1 MHGTQSGNPASAAG
15 PPTPVAP
22 VIGTVD
28 LELVFKSYE
37 KVKDS
42 NKEYSAALM
51 ARKNELMRIMA
62 EAQEEA
68 QMLSKLAPGTEDYKK
83 HENRVTELKARH
95 EAGREQAEREF
106 AQRQAEAMATL
117 YKEIQEMVKKVAQ
130 WRKMNYVVKVSNQP
144 ITGTDPNS
152 VMAAISSTLVYAD
165 PRNDITNDVIYN
177 LNRFYKA
184 TAAPRP
190 SPPLEVRPLLPRPAP
205 RILARRTETKRFCN
219 RPASED
225 RAPEPAA
232 NRPARRWPLQQARRP
247 PPATWVAQTAS
258 DEPDATAGSGG
269 AMKGHG
275 MLRATRPERTSPA
288 RRKCVDSVFSTGPTS
303 RFDLARPTPAL
314 AWSSCGPTCPV
325 DRRCPRA
332 STW

>member
-1 MHGTQSGNPASAAG
+1 MVASFRGILAIGLCLVGLAWLVAPTLGQGQSQDGSVRKAATPATGA
-15 PPTPVAP
+15 PPAPIAP

-37 KVKDS
+37 KVKVS

-51 ARKNELMRIMA
+51 ARKNQLMGIMA

-68 QMLSKLAPGTEDYKK
+68 ASLSKLVPGSEDYKK

-117 YKEIQEMVKKVAQ
+117 YKEIQEMVKKIAQ

-165 PRNDITNDVIYN
+165 SRNDITNDVIFN
-177 LNRFYKA
+177 LNRYYKA
-184 TAAPRP
+184 TVAPAATKAAAP
-190 SPPLEVRPLLPRPAP
+190 AQ
-205 RILARRTETKRFCN
+205 TG
-219 RPASED
+219 AS
-225 RAPEPAA
+225 APAA
-232 NRPARRWPLQQARRP
+232 
-247 PPATWVAQTAS
+247 
-258 DEPDATAGSGG
+258 GG
-269 AMKGHG
+269 N
-275 MLRATRPERTSPA
+275 
-288 RRKCVDSVFSTGPTS
+288 
-303 RFDLARPTPAL
+303 
-314 AWSSCGPTCPV
+314 
-325 DRRCPRA
+325 
-332 STW
+332 

>member
-1 MHGTQSGNPASAAG
+1 MARYARRRARRPAA
-15 PPTPVAP
+15 PPAPVAP

-28 LELVFKSYE
+28 IELVFKSYD
-37 KVKDS
+37 KVKVS
-42 NKEYSAALM
+42 NKEYNAALL
-51 ARKNELMRIMA
+51 ARKNELMRIMS

-165 PRNDITNDVIYN
+165 TRNDITNDVIYN

-184 TAAPRP
+184 TAAPRDQ
-190 SPPLEVRPLLPRPAP
+190 
-205 RILARRTETKRFCN
+205 ARRRRPR
-219 RPASED
+219 RPAS
-225 RAPEPAA
+225 
-232 NRPARRWPLQQARRP
+232 RP
-247 PPATWVAQTAS
+247 PIPLRGTETERSSQSAAES
-258 DEPDATAGSGG
+258 RESGS
-269 AMKGHG
+269 
-275 MLRATRPERTSPA
+275 S
-288 RRKCVDSVFSTGPTS
+288 S
-303 RFDLARPTPAL
+303 RLA
-314 AWSSCGPTCPV
+314 
-325 DRRCPRA
+325 
-332 STW
+332 